1 MLSSRILN
9 SKIMFIVS
17 KDKLDNYE
25 IDRCLINDNYRIQ
38 YYDTN
43 AKQYFNNL
51 DNTNSSKLFDHQIFK
66 NNRMENPFIKAVFI
80 GYRYGQFNIDFLPDV
95 ILKVNKKHETE
106 SDFFYITEWLT
117 IKNSTKMHKE
127 ADFIEIWK
135 KIPYWW
141 FVHVVI
147 FSPRIS
153 II

>member
-1 MLSSRILN
+1 MLSSRILD
-9 SKIMFIVS
+9 SKTMFIVS
-17 KDKLDNYE
+17 KDKLDKYE

-51 DNTNSSKLFDHQIFK
+51 DNTNSSKLFDHEIFK

-80 GYRYGQFNIDFLPDV
+80 GYRHTQFNIDFLPDV
-95 ILKVNKKHETE
+95 IVKINKKYETE
-106 SDFFYITEWLT
+106 SDFFYITEWLS
-117 IKNSTKMHKE
+117 IGNSKMHKE

-135 KIPYWW
+135 KIPDWW

-147 FSPRIS
+147 FSPKIS

>member
-1 MLSSRILN
+1 MLSSRMLLN

-17 KDKLDNYE
+17 KNKLDKHE
-25 IDRCLINDNYRIQ
+25 IDRCLINDNYRIH

-51 DNTNSSKLFDHQIFK
+51 DNTNSSKLFDHEIFK

-95 ILKVNKKHETE
+95 ILKVNKKHETD
-106 SDFFYITEWLT
+106 SDCFYITEWLT
-117 IKNSTKMHKE
+117 IENSKIHKE
-127 ADFIEIWK
+127 DNFIEIWE
-135 KIPYWW
+135 KIPDWW

-147 FSPRIS
+147 FSPKIS